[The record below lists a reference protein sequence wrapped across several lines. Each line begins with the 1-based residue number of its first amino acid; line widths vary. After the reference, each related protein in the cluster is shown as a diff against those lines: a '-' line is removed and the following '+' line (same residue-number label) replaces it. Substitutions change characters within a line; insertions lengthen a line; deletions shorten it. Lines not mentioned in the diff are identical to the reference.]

1 MIEDVTN
8 KDRIHRYVD
17 VLSDAGFKAVFGDQN
32 NKQLLI
38 DFLNVVL
45 PPERQIKDLTYVNT
59 EIPGLR
65 PDNKSFHLDL
75 RCEDL
80 SGATFII
87 EMQRYHQNDFQQRC
101 VQYAARVYSAKIQR
115 GTRSYHIPPVYLIGI
130 LAVDSFDRNEP
141 GWNNKFISE
150 FQFQEKTMHNLLCE
164 SIHLIFVELK
174 RFQKTL
180 AECSSLVDKWCYAL
194 KNLARLDRLP
204 EELRIEAFT
213 RLFEAAEIARFNE
226 EKREQYEHD
235 MRTELDWHNIE
246 MTAEERGRQDGL
258 KEGLEKGIEQGQK
271 EGREEGLKEGLE
283 KGQMNER
290 KLIIQT
296 MLAKGFS
303 PEQIAEMTGIAID
316 DIQS

>member
-1 MIEDVTN
+1 M
-8 KDRIHRYVD
+8 
-17 VLSDAGFKAVFGDQN
+17 
-32 NKQLLI
+32 
-38 DFLNVVL
+38 
-45 PPERQIKDLTYVNT
+45 
-59 EIPGLR
+59 
-65 PDNKSFHLDL
+65 
-75 RCEDL
+75 
-80 SGATFII
+80 
-87 EMQRYHQNDFQQRC
+87 
-101 VQYAARVYSAKIQR
+101 
-115 GTRSYHIPPVYLIGI
+115 
-130 LAVDSFDRNEP
+130 
-141 GWNNKFISE
+141 
-150 FQFQEKTMHNLLCE
+150 LCE

-204 EELRIEAFT
+204 EELRVEAFK

-246 MTAEERGRQDGL
+246 MTAEERGALR
-258 KEGLEKGIEQGQK
+258 
-271 EGREEGLKEGLE
+271 GREEGLKEGLE

-290 KLIIQT
+290 KLIIQN
-296 MLAKGFS
+296 MLSKGFS

>member
-87 EMQRYHQNDFQQRC
+87 EMQRYYQNDFQQRC
-101 VQYAARVYSAKIQR
+101 VQYAARVYSSKIQR

-130 LAVDSFDRNEP
+130 LAVDAFDRNDP

-246 MTAEERGRQDGL
+246 MTAEERGR
-258 KEGLEKGIEQGQK
+258 KE
-271 EGREEGLKEGLE
+271 
-283 KGQMNER
+283 GQMNER
-290 KLIIQT
+290 KLIIQN
-296 MLAKGFS
+296 MLSKGFS
-303 PEQIAEMTGIAID
+303 PEQISEMTGIDLVVILAPSLIERGTRFCFP
-316 DIQS
+316 SNS